1 METARDLDIPRSQAG
16 SSPQHLLA
24 TVLGEY
30 FPSEVSLPSSAI
42 VAMLAEFGI
51 SESSART
58 ALSRLIRRGLI
69 AGSRAGRQT
78 SYQLTPQARARHRAR
93 MHHFLTFGAQARP
106 WTGDWTVVSFSLPE
120 GLQAQ
125 RHGLRRVLTQLGFVR
140 LYDSVWIKPGE
151 DTAAVST
158 SVRNA
163 LDDLREARWTVMEAR
178 FPDGGG
184 PHGPADAF
192 DLTALGARYEEFI
205 RRFRPEA
212 ARARAG
218 RITSSEA
225 LVART
230 ELMDAWRN
238 FADDDPDLPSHML
251 PANWPRPDARDLF
264 LDLHRRLGPL
274 AEERLRA
281 LFTQHAPEAA
291 ALVTH
296 FVTAPP
302 EGHDHHGGAGTA

>member
-1 METARDLDIPRSQAG
+1 MSAADDLDVPRSQAG

-69 AGSRAGRQT
+69 AGSREGRQT
-78 SYQLTPQARARHRAR
+78 SYQLTPEARTRHRAR

-125 RHGLRRVLTQLGFVR
+125 RHGLRRMLTQSGFVR
-140 LYDSVWIKPGE
+140 LYDSVWIKPGK
-151 DTAAVST
+151 DTAPVST
-158 SVRNA
+158 SVSNA
-163 LDDLREARWTVMEAR
+163 LEELGDARWTVMEAR
-178 FPDGGG
+178 FPDEGG

-192 DLTALGARYEEFI
+192 DLAALAARYRDFI
-205 RRFRPEA
+205 CRFRPEA
-212 ARARAG
+212 ARAQAG
-218 RITSSEA
+218 HIGSSEA

-230 ELMDAWRN
+230 ELMDAWRK
-238 FADDDPDLPSHML
+238 FADADPDLPRHML
-251 PANWPRPDARDLF
+251 PEDWPRHDARDLF

-274 AEERLRA
+274 AEEHLRA
-281 LFTQHAPEAA
+281 LFSQHSAEAA

-296 FVTAPP
+296 FVNPP
-302 EGHDHHGGAGTA
+302 LNGHDDHEGSGTV